1 MATITRCT
9 RRDMHLAVAGLE
21 EFTYNRSASGTWT
34 VGHCVWRG
42 QLNPELRKSLEGFIG
57 HRDQE
62 VYVVYSYE
70 TPIAVYLPNKGWWIN
85 SDKYSATTSNHQS
98 MTNRG
103 IDLREGN

>member
-21 EFTYNRSASGTWT
+21 EFIYNKSATGTWT
-34 VGHCVWRG
+34 IGGHVRTG
-42 QLNPELRKSLEGFIG
+42 QLSHDMRRSLETFIADRNQG
-57 HRDQE
+57 

-85 SDKYSATTSNHQS
+85 SNKYSPTTSNHQS

-103 IDLREGN
+103 IDLRDRI